1 MELIWTLSGA
11 TFVDYIDIALVTL
24 LFFGLSFLF
33 RGSNAVA
40 LFRGLVLIA
49 ITLIVVTSF
58 YELVAL
64 QWLIN
69 HSLVII
75 AVAFPV
81 LFQPELRRILER
93 TGETSWLGGR
103 QLPTDMRKHVI
114 LQIISAVERLIQR
127 RHGALIVLERNNSLD
142 EFIATGIALD
152 SEVNAPLLLTIF
164 FPKTELHDGAVI
176 INRLARIAGAAT
188 VLPLSSSRNMPSK
201 KQGTRHRAGLGI
213 SEVSDAI
220 CVIVSEE
227 SGAISVAEGGRM
239 MPHLELDRLEHILTA
254 LYCEP
259 PTQSWIIR
267 LRKRLSFKSSYNKE
281 TEFPNHVSPL

>member
-11 TFVDYIDIALVTL
+11 TFVDYIDIALVTF

-33 RGSNAVA
+33 RGSKAVS
-40 LFRGLVLIA
+40 LFRGLVLVA
-49 ITLIVVTSF
+49 ITLIIVTGF

-69 HSLVII
+69 HSLIVI

-93 TGETSWLGGR
+93 TGETNWLSGKP
-103 QLPTDMRKHVI
+103 LPVDMRKQVI
-114 LQIISAVERLIQR
+114 LQIVSAVERLIQR

-142 EFIATGIALD
+142 EFIATGIILD
-152 SEVNAPLLLTIF
+152 SEVSAPLLLTIF

-176 INRLARIAGAAT
+176 INRSARIAVAAA

-227 SGAISVAEGGRM
+227 SGAITVAEGGRM
-239 MPHLELDRLEHILTA
+239 MPHLELNRLENILTA
-254 LYCEP
+254 LYCV
-259 PTQSWIIR
+259 PTPQNWM
-267 LRKRLSFKSSYNKE
+267 LQLKKRLSLKSFYKQAD
-281 TEFPNHVSPL
+281 FPNHVSPL